1 MALNKIYWEYS
12 SAHSEDWIN
21 YGIRYADK
29 QIYANPNFSWGALD
43 YSFPTS
49 FRSGQKVTILHC
61 GNDSRQQSAETLSD
75 VIIYNAMINA
85 PGSGS
90 RNSFYNDTYY
100 SSYNSGDEGY
110 FPVID
115 IDTHDFAYKMTV
127 SLFTSGN
134 WVTVNAVDFVNNY
147 DNYAAGVYGYID
159 NRMHT
164 GGNDY
169 AFCNFYNA
177 GDEQFTVKANY
188 DGYRTSGYGN
198 THKGGHACSGQTA
211 WSNRGI
217 WQLASGTAAI
227 YSNPS
232 TPYNMCFPF
241 EIPEINGQSWNCGN
255 ESAPAALMT
264 GGVYT
269 NHAVLSYSDQRVY
282 VPLKHILR
290 DIIVNCGLVLL
301 DSNDDKWIS
310 MVDENGLCQNKLVL
324 MSSDEAKESSI
335 YNTRTSDNNLNPSPA
350 PPGPSGSDEDNND
363 PISTANAPYGTGIAH
378 YYAMTAGSVLLEH
391 VSEALGTWDIDS
403 SKKDLYRNLI
413 SCKLIKP
420 PAAIPTSG
428 SENFTI
434 YGVEP
439 QYQGNPILLPVVSG
453 NPSATFG
460 PYSISRKFGDFRDFA
475 PYSKAEIFLPYCGWT
490 ALPSHVI
497 GRSVTVKYFTDIIA
511 ATCKAV
517 VFCGNNVVAEAAGV
531 IGLDIPFA
539 SENVGAK
546 MEAANMGLLASTLG
560 AVQTAVGV
568 GTMVSTKSGSGLK
581 NVTSGLSQVISG
593 CTQISMAGNEN
604 WTEINGKAGDG
615 CSLAGIDTI
624 IIKITRPKY
633 GANSTPPYV
642 PSGYAHNIGYVA
654 MKQTKPGSVTGLIV
668 CDNVDTSGI
677 SGATQRER
685 ELIKSYLESGI
696 IVNAVSP

>member
-1 MALNKIYWEYS
+1 MSTATQTWGSGDNEFTLTYKNDEVITTSGDHSYMSSNFEANSFAAFQSKKLTQFFEAGNAWDYNSANEDNCIWRKWDGLNRTDLLAGSDAPDGY
-12 SAHSEDWIN
+12 
-21 YGIRYADK
+21 
-29 QIYANPNFSWGALD
+29 F
-43 YSFPTS
+43 TS
-49 FRSGQKVTILHC
+49 NSLLYNDGTYFRIITDLSDIQRVIW
-61 GNDSRQQSAETLSD
+61 RPEVAETYVDTYINGTSTRVYYYVVNTNSNQHLCDIIDKTNPMNYTARDVMIQPWLLNPHDKTQLQTHFKRYDQLS
-75 VIIYNAMINA
+75 VYGNYCERNSGSRFNGINNERYYPLSTAMINYTVPTGNNQNFAFYDDTNAYLMHCTLSTNNYAQGSLNCYITSEDELKLYLASAGFKFIYKNVLYKPVAENDVIVGYTNDMLSQSDWDSWHTKGDHTIPVTPPA
-85 PGSGS
+85 PG
-90 RNSFYNDTYY
+90 
-100 SSYNSGDEGY
+100 
-110 FPVID
+110 
-115 IDTHDFAYKMTV
+115 
-127 SLFTSGN
+127 
-134 WVTVNAVDFVNNY
+134 
-147 DNYAAGVYGYID
+147 
-159 NRMHT
+159 
-164 GGNDY
+164 
-169 AFCNFYNA
+169 
-177 GDEQFTVKANY
+177 
-188 DGYRTSGYGN
+188 
-198 THKGGHACSGQTA
+198 
-211 WSNRGI
+211 
-217 WQLASGTAAI
+217 GT
-227 YSNPS
+227 
-232 TPYNMCFPF
+232 
-241 EIPEINGQSWNCGN
+241 
-255 ESAPAALMT
+255 
-264 GGVYT
+264 
-269 NHAVLSYSDQRVY
+269 
-282 VPLKHILR
+282 
-290 DIIVNCGLVLL
+290 
-301 DSNDDKWIS
+301 
-310 MVDENGLCQNKLVL
+310 
-324 MSSDEAKESSI
+324 
-335 YNTRTSDNNLNPSPA
+335 
-350 PPGPSGSDEDNND
+350 DEDNND
-363 PISTANAPYGTGIAH
+363 PISTNDAPFGSGLAH
-378 YYAMTAGSVLLEH
+378 YYVTTAGSVLLEH
-391 VSEALGTWDIDS
+391 ISEALGTWDIDT

-420 PAAIPTSG
+420 PAAIPTTG

-434 YGVEP
+434 YGVQPE
-439 QYQGNPILLPVVSG
+439 YQGSPVLLPVVSG

-460 PYSISRKFGDFRDFA
+460 SYSISRKFNDFRDFA

-497 GRSVTVKYFTDIIA
+497 GRSVSVKYFTDIIA

-633 GANSTPPYV
+633 GTNSTPPYV

-654 MKQTKPGSVTGLIV
+654 MKQTKPGNVTGLLV